1 MDNEKRQALS
11 KYRMEQS
18 EETLKAAKMCLDNKL
33 LKDCIN
39 RCYYV
44 AFYAV
49 KAVLAI
55 EGTDFKRHKDAIA
68 YFNKTY
74 VASGKFP
81 RDVGKLL
88 GRLKTVREDSDYSEF
103 YIASLEDAT
112 KQYEAACFIKNEIEK
127 YLEENNDLK
136 M

>member
-1 MDNEKRQALS
+1 MDEDKRVELS

-18 EETLKAAKMCLDNKL
+18 EETMKAAKICLDNKL

-44 AFYAV
+44 AFYAI

-55 EGTDFKRHKDAIA
+55 EGIDFKRHKDAVA

-74 VASGKFP
+74 VASGKFS
-81 RDVGKLL
+81 REIGKLL

-103 YIASLEDAT
+103 FLVSIKDAE
-112 KQYEAACFIKNEIEK
+112 KQYDAARVIQSSIKK
-127 YLEENNDLK
+127 YLEK
-136 M
+136 I

>member
-1 MDNEKRQALS
+1 MDNEKRVELS

-18 EETLKAAKMCLDNKL
+18 EETMRAAKICLDNRL

-55 EGTDFKRHKDAIA
+55 EGVDFKRHKDAIA

-74 VASGKFP
+74 VASGKFS
-81 RDVGKLL
+81 REIGKLL
-88 GRLKTVREDSDYSEF
+88 GRLKTIREDSDYSEF
-103 YIASLEDAT
+103 FLVSIEDT
-112 KQYEAACFIKNEIEK
+112 KKQYDAARTIQDAVKK
-127 YLEENNDLK
+127 YLGK
-136 M
+136 I

>member
-1 MDNEKRQALS
+1 MR
-11 KYRMEQS
+11 
-18 EETLKAAKMCLDNKL
+18 AAKICLDNRL

-55 EGTDFKRHKDAIA
+55 EGVDFKRHKDAIA

-74 VASGKFP
+74 VASGKFS
-81 RDVGKLL
+81 REIGKLL
-88 GRLKTVREDSDYSEF
+88 GRLKTIREDSDYSEF
-103 YIASLEDAT
+103 FLVSIEDT
-112 KQYEAACFIKNEIEK
+112 KKQYDAARTIQDAVKK
-127 YLEENNDLK
+127 YLGK
-136 M
+136 I